1 MFVLALGH
9 FYCALT
15 VLILCTLTYFEVLRV
30 TLRDHDFPFFQAA
43 YWLLFTAF
51 ATLRP
56 YIVDKLS
63 RIPDTKYQNLN
74 VDNKLLQFFIR
85 ILPRLD
91 NYLAVLQ
98 YLLITLGLLRSIFK
112 IRTNQLKKEL
122 KTLFFIFIICL
133 TVVYQSISH
142 IKTIDKGLIWFT
154 TSIASVALNDT
165 FAYLVGRQYGKTSLI
180 NVSPNKT
187 IEGFLGAAV
196 LTPIFTLLVGEVL
209 QRFKLFTCADLG
221 FSPAIPL
228 FHDVTQDCKVSS
240 RFALQP
246 IKILGLNL
254 FYRHA
259 WVDFII
265 FGLFASFGAPL
276 GGFLSSA
283 IKRYFKIKDYSNT
296 FPGHGGYSDRFDCQL
311 IMAMFTW
318 LYVRS
323 ITSAP
328 SIPSLLRQIN
338 LLDNNEKSAFFTQIG
353 LNAEL

>member
-1 MFVLALGH
+1 MLTI
-9 FYCALT
+9 YYT
-15 VLILCTLTYFEVLRV
+15 VLYFLMATQDITVDGWSIEMLPEEYKKIEVAANSCAKISGFDRV
-30 TLRDHDFPFFQAA
+30 ASSSVYLYFWNFVDFC
-43 YWLLFTAF
+43 
-51 ATLRP
+51 
-56 YIVDKLS
+56 
-63 RIPDTKYQNLN
+63 
-74 VDNKLLQFFIR
+74 
-85 ILPRLD
+85 
-91 NYLAVLQ
+91 Q
-98 YLLITLGLLRSIFK
+98 YDL
-112 IRTNQLKKEL
+112 
-122 KTLFFIFIICL
+122 
-133 TVVYQSISH
+133 SISH

-318 LYVRS
+318 LYCNVALS
-323 ITSAP
+323 T
-328 SIPSLLRQIN
+328 
-338 LLDNNEKSAFFTQIG
+338 D
-353 LNAEL
+353 

>member
-1 MFVLALGH
+1 MLTI
-9 FYCALT
+9 YYT
-15 VLILCTLTYFEVLRV
+15 VLYFLM
-30 TLRDHDFPFFQAA
+30 
-43 YWLLFTAF
+43 
-51 ATLRP
+51 ATQD
-56 YIVDKLS
+56 ITVDGWS
-63 RIPDTKYQNLN
+63 IEM
-74 VDNKLLQFFIR
+74 
-85 ILPRLD
+85 LPEEYK
-91 NYLAVLQ
+91 N
-98 YLLITLGLLRSIFK
+98 
-112 IRTNQLKKEL
+112 
-122 KTLFFIFIICL
+122 
-133 TVVYQSISH
+133 
-142 IKTIDKGLIWFT
+142 
-154 TSIASVALNDT
+154 IASVALNDT
-165 FAYLVGRQYGKTSLI
+165 FAYLVGKKYGKTSLI

-221 FSPAIPL
+221 FSPTIPL

-259 WVDFII
+259 WFDFII

-318 LYVRS
+318 LYAERDILCTLKQTETRFTHTTPIITLKCLRS
-323 ITSAP
+323 AANS
-328 SIPSLLRQIN
+328 
-338 LLDNNEKSAFFTQIG
+338 F
-353 LNAEL
+353 